1 MLAAMRLGQGEW
13 QKIGT
18 AGSSGTK
25 LFCLSGDVVQPGVY
39 EVPFGLTIRQLIEM
53 GGGVKNGR
61 AIQAILMGGAAG
73 AFIGPDKLDVPLT
86 YEDARAHNIPLG
98 SGVVMV
104 FDETADLPHHLYELA
119 RFFAHESCG
128 KCFPCQLGTQRQMEL
143 LGRMRHG
150 DVRPDDWATLEDVGF
165 AMTHTSLCG
174 LGQTAASAVLSA
186 KKLIMNNE

>member
-1 MLAAMRLGQGEW
+1 
-13 QKIGT
+13 
-18 AGSSGTK
+18 
-25 LFCLSGDVVQPGVY
+25 
-39 EVPFGLTIRQLIEM
+39 
-53 GGGVKNGR
+53 
-61 AIQAILMGGAAG
+61 MGGAAG
-73 AFIGPDKLDVPLT
+73 IHRPRQARHALT
-86 YEDARAHNIPLG
+86 YEDARTHNIPLG

-186 KKLIMNNE
+186 RQFTRAMSNEQVCSLLIANCSLIP